1 MLYLWGLKTTFTNAY
16 NKLTNSYSIVLKH
29 FSMKKSALLAAVCA
43 LFIGSSAVAQQNQEV
58 TYVEDASQGYLFN
71 DFKSNWFITGE
82 VGAGVYM
89 SPLDQHR
96 SLKDRF
102 TPAAGI
108 YVGKWFS
115 PIIGARLGGHWLQS
129 KGLSSVDTFNP
140 YGKVNGYY
148 KQKFNHF
155 GPAADVMINLTNWW
169 CGYHP
174 GRVYNATV
182 YAGLGGFWTLA
193 KDDNGDWSNT
203 TDNVLTIRA
212 GIINSFQV
220 SKRVGLSLDIR
231 WNGIDNHKDKAGDS
245 WNETAS
251 QISAYLGVTY
261 NFGKTTWNAPVV
273 PVCPEPEN
281 CDALRARLASAEGRI
296 ADLENQL
303 RDCLN
308 RPVEK
313 SVEKAPLATIYYPI
327 SSYKLTKKDVN
338 VLQAVSEVMKENSS
352 KNYVLTGW
360 ADNYTGNDQINT
372 RLRQNRV
379 DGVQKQLVKF
389 GVNASQLTAT
399 TNNGNLCDLGE
410 KYVALDRAVTIEE
423 AE

>member
-1 MLYLWGLKTTFTNAY
+1 
-16 NKLTNSYSIVLKH
+16 
-29 FSMKKSALLAAVCA
+29 MKKSALLAAVCA

-58 TYVEDASQGYLFN
+58 TYVEDASQGLLLN

-82 VGAGVYM
+82 VGASVYG

-96 SLKDRF
+96 ALIDRI
-102 TPAAGI
+102 TPTAGI

-115 PIIGARLGGHWLQS
+115 PVFGARIGGSWMQS
-129 KGLSSVDTFNP
+129 KGLATVNTPYIP
-140 YGKVNGYY
+140 YGTVNGYY

-155 GPAADVMINLTNWW
+155 GPFVDMMLNLTNWW
-169 CGYHP
+169 CGYNST
-174 GRVYNATV
+174 RVYNASV
-182 YAGLGGFWTLA
+182 YAGLGGFFTVA
-193 KDDNGDWSNT
+193 KDSNGDWSNAK
-203 TDNVLTIRA
+203 DNVLSIRA
-212 GIINSFQV
+212 GILNQFRISN
-220 SKRVGLSLDIR
+220 RVQLSLDLR
-231 WNGIDNHKDKAGDS
+231 WNGLDNHKDKQGNS
-245 WNETAS
+245 WNETANQYS
-251 QISAYLGVTY
+251 VLLGFTY
-261 NFGKTTWNAPVV
+261 NFGKKTTWSAPVV
-273 PVCPEPEN
+273 PVCPEAEN

-308 RPVEK
+308 RPTQTVA
-313 SVEKAPLATIYYPI
+313 EKAPLATIYYPI
-327 SSYKLTKKDVN
+327 NSYKLTNKDVN
-338 VLQAVSEVMKENSS
+338 VLQAVSEVMKSDTS

-360 ADNYTGNDQINT
+360 ADNYTGTDQINQ

-389 GVNASQLTAT
+389 GVNANQLKAT
-399 TNNGNLCDLGE
+399 TNNGNLCDLGD

>member
-1 MLYLWGLKTTFTNAY
+1 
-16 NKLTNSYSIVLKH
+16 
-29 FSMKKSALLAAVCA
+29 
-43 LFIGSSAVAQQNQEV
+43 
-58 TYVEDASQGYLFN
+58 
-71 DFKSNWFITGE
+71 
-82 VGAGVYM
+82 
-89 SPLDQHR
+89 
-96 SLKDRF
+96 
-102 TPAAGI
+102 
-108 YVGKWFS
+108 
-115 PIIGARLGGHWLQS
+115 
-129 KGLSSVDTFNP
+129 
-140 YGKVNGYY
+140 
-148 KQKFNHF
+148 
-155 GPAADVMINLTNWW
+155 
-169 CGYHP
+169 
-174 GRVYNATV
+174 
-182 YAGLGGFWTLA
+182 
-193 KDDNGDWSNT
+193 
-203 TDNVLTIRA
+203 VLTIRA

-220 SKRVGLSLDIR
+220 SKRVGLSLYIR

-308 RPVEK
+308 RPVQQ
-313 SVEKAPLATIYYPI
+313 VTEKAPLATIYYPI
-327 SSYKLTKKDVN
+327 NSYKLTKKDVN
-338 VLQAVSEVMKENSS
+338 VLEAVSSVMKENPS

-360 ADNYTGNDQINT
+360 ADNYTGTDQINT

-389 GVNASQLTAT
+389 GVNSSQITAT

>member
-1 MLYLWGLKTTFTNAY
+1 
-16 NKLTNSYSIVLKH
+16 
-29 FSMKKSALLAAVCA
+29 MKKSAFLAAVCA
-43 LFIGSSAVAQQNQEV
+43 LFIGSSAVAQNQEV
-58 TYVEDASQGYLFN
+58 TYVEDPTQGYLLN

-82 VGAGVYM
+82 VGASVYM

-96 SLKDRF
+96 ALKDRF
-102 TPAAGI
+102 TPTAGL

-115 PIIGARLGGHWLQS
+115 PIIGARIGANWLQS
-129 KGLSSVDTFNP
+129 KGLSSVNTFNP
-140 YGKVNGYY
+140 YGTVNGYY

-155 GPAADVMINLTNWW
+155 GPVADFMINLTNWW

-182 YAGLGGFWTLA
+182 YAGLGDYWTVA
-193 KDDNGDWSNT
+193 KDGNGDWSNAK
-203 TDNVLTIRA
+203 DNVLTVRA

-220 SKRVGLSLDIR
+220 SKRVQLSLDIR
-231 WNGIDNHKDKAGDS
+231 YNAIDNHQDQAGDA
-245 WNETAS
+245 WNKTA
-251 QISAYLGVTY
+251 QAISGYLGVTY

-273 PVCPEPEN
+273 PVCPEVEN

-308 RPVEK
+308 RPVQQ
-313 SVEKAPLATIYYPI
+313 VTEKAPLATIYYPI
-327 SSYKLTKKDVN
+327 NSYKLTKKDVN
-338 VLQAVSEVMKENSS
+338 VLEAVSSVMKENPS

-360 ADNYTGNDQINT
+360 ADNYTGTDQINT

-389 GVNASQLTAT
+389 GVNSSQITAT

>member
-1 MLYLWGLKTTFTNAY
+1 
-16 NKLTNSYSIVLKH
+16 
-29 FSMKKSALLAAVCA
+29 MKKSALLAAVCA
-43 LFIGSSAVAQQNQEV
+43 LFIGSNAVAQQNQEV
-58 TYVEDASQGYLFN
+58 TYVEDASQGLLLN

-82 VGAGVYM
+82 VGATVYG

-96 SLKDRF
+96 ALKDRF

-115 PIIGARLGGHWLQS
+115 PIIGARIGGSWLQS
-129 KGLSSVDTFNP
+129 KGLSTVDTFNP
-140 YGKVNGYY
+140 YGTVNGYY

-155 GPAADVMINLTNWW
+155 GPALDMMLNLTNWW
-169 CGYHP
+169 CGYNAT
-174 GRVYNATV
+174 RVYNATV
-182 YAGLGGFWTLA
+182 YAGLGGYFTFA
-193 KDDNGDWSNT
+193 KGDNGEWSNAHDAT
-203 TDNVLTIRA
+203 ITIRA
-212 GIINSFQV
+212 GLLNQFRI
-220 SKRVGLSLDIR
+220 SKRVQLSLDLR
-231 WNGIDNHKDKAGDS
+231 WNGFANHKDKTGNS
-245 WNETAS
+245 WNETAN
-251 QISAYLGVTY
+251 QYSALLGVTY

-308 RPVEK
+308 RPVATTA
-313 SVEKAPLATIYYPI
+313 EKAPLATIYYPI
-327 SSYKLTKKDVN
+327 NSYKLTKKDVN
-338 VLQAVSEVMKENSS
+338 VLQAVSEVMKDNSS

-360 ADNYTGNDQINT
+360 ADNFTGTEQVNQRI
-372 RLRQNRV
+372 RQNRV

-389 GVNASQLTAT
+389 GVNASQLKAT
-399 TNNGNLCDLGE
+399 TNSGNLCDLGE

>member
-1 MLYLWGLKTTFTNAY
+1 
-16 NKLTNSYSIVLKH
+16 
-29 FSMKKSALLAAVCA
+29 MKKSALLAAVCA
-43 LFIGSSAVAQQNQEV
+43 LFIGSNAVAQQNQEV
-58 TYVEDASQGYLFN
+58 TYVEDASQGLLLN

-82 VGAGVYM
+82 VGATVYG

-96 SLKDRF
+96 ALKDRF

-115 PIIGARLGGHWLQS
+115 PIIGARIGGSWLQS
-129 KGLSSVDTFNP
+129 KGLSTVDTFNP
-140 YGKVNGYY
+140 YGTVNGYY

-155 GPAADVMINLTNWW
+155 GPALDMMLNLTNWW
-169 CGYHP
+169 CGYNAT
-174 GRVYNATV
+174 RVYNATV
-182 YAGLGGFWTLA
+182 YAGLGGYFTFA
-193 KDDNGDWSNT
+193 KGDNGEWSNAHDAT
-203 TDNVLTIRA
+203 ITIRA
-212 GIINSFQV
+212 GLLNQFRI
-220 SKRVGLSLDIR
+220 SKRVQLSLDLR
-231 WNGIDNHKDKAGDS
+231 WNGFANHKDKVGNS
-245 WNETAS
+245 WNETAN
-251 QISAYLGVTY
+251 QYSALLGVTY
-261 NFGKTTWNAPVV
+261 NFGKTTWYAPVV

-308 RPVEK
+308 RPVATTA
-313 SVEKAPLATIYYPI
+313 EKAPLATIYYPI
-327 SSYKLTKKDVN
+327 NSYKLTKKDVN
-338 VLQAVSEVMKENSS
+338 VLQAVSEVMKDNSS

-360 ADNYTGNDQINT
+360 ADNFTGTEQVNQRI
-372 RLRQNRV
+372 RQNRV

-389 GVNASQLTAT
+389 GVNASQLKAT
-399 TNNGNLCDLGE
+399 TNSGNLCDLGE